1 MEKETY
7 VVNNAVITSLWI
19 VLLTS
24 FTALPA
30 PAEKERIFIEKSNI
44 HGGLVVH
51 VDPFAAFEGRKG
63 ADLWAVSALTG
74 EKLSEIQHLP
84 SPPVYDGL
92 IAAHGC
98 LYISTADGSMH
109 CFGE

>member
-1 MEKETY
+1 MKKDTY
-7 VVNNAVITSLWI
+7 TTNITVIISVWI
-19 VLLTS
+19 LLLIS
-24 FTALPA
+24 FTTVSAA
-30 PAEKERIFIEKSNI
+30 SEKGSIFIEKSNI

-51 VDPFAAFEGRKG
+51 VDPLAAFEGRKG

-84 SPPVYDGL
+84 SPPVCDGL

-98 LYISTADGSMH
+98 LYISTADGSVH

>member
-1 MEKETY
+1 MRRDTHII
-7 VVNNAVITSLWI
+7 NIAVITSIWI
-19 VLLTS
+19 VLSS
-24 FTALPA
+24 FCTALSA
-30 PAEKERIFIEKSNI
+30 SAEKERVFIEKSNI
-44 HGGLVVH
+44 QEGLVVH
-51 VDPFAAFEGRKG
+51 VDPFAAFEGLKG
-63 ADLWAVSALTG
+63 ADLWAVSALTR

-98 LYISTADGSMH
+98 LYISTVDGSMH

>member
-7 VVNNAVITSLWI
+7 VVNNAIITSLWI

-24 FTALPA
+24 VTALPA
-30 PAEKERIFIEKSNI
+30 QAEKERTFIEKNNI
-44 HGGLVVH
+44 QGGLVVN
-51 VDPFAAFEGRKG
+51 VDPLIVFKGRKG

-74 EKLSEIQHLP
+74 EKLSEIQHLQ

-92 IAAHGC
+92 IAMDGC
-98 LYISTADGSMH
+98 LYISTTNGSVH